1 MKRSIRTQMLF
12 QYVVIV
18 IICMLV
24 IPAGISKLLDRQFRL
39 FSSERLREDQQE
51 AVKVLEETYGS
62 YGYWNKERLS
72 ELRGDILRWPM
83 VHVAL
88 YDPEG
93 ILIAEFRR
101 SMRHGPMR
109 GSGTRKDNND
119 LSGIIRPRGP
129 ELIMNEMAVSS
140 GADLAGKVRFLSL
153 PFNDSREGLFL
164 KKFNYHMKYAI
175 GFMLII
181 AVIIS
186 FVMADAISRPVLN
199 VSRMASLM
207 GKGRYRAD
215 EDLKSNITE
224 LETLIESIKRLGLG
238 LEEQEEL
245 RKRLMSDIAH
255 ELRNPLAIIKSHLE
269 AFEDGVWE
277 PTGERIKLTVDEIDR
292 LSKMISEIEKL
303 TSIENAGNG
312 FMPRAT
318 DLSNLAETAAVNF
331 DALYRSK
338 SVDLKREIEADVFM
352 AADEARIR
360 QAVENLLS
368 NALRYTDRG
377 GSVIISLKRS
387 GDSVSIKVR
396 DTGIGISE
404 KDLPYIFERF
414 YRTDKSRTRS
424 SGGLGIGLAI
434 TKAIV
439 EAHGGRITAESR
451 EGEGSTFTITLP
463 SAGTKDSLD
472 GGASSLET

>member
-1 MKRSIRTQMLF
+1 MKRSLRTQMLF

-39 FSSERLREDQQE
+39 FSSDRLREDQQE
-51 AVKVLEETYGS
+51 AVRILEENYDLR
-62 YGYWNKERLS
+62 GYWDITALS
-72 ELRGDILRWPM
+72 GLRGDILRWPM
-83 VHVAL
+83 VHAAL

-101 SMRHGPMR
+101 PMRHGAMR
-109 GSGTRKDNND
+109 GPMMNSSSDD
-119 LSGIIRPRGP
+119 RGFVSP
-129 ELIMNEMAVSS
+129 GRGELAMNEFPVSS
-140 GADLAGKVRFLSL
+140 GGKVVGSVRFLCL
-153 PFNDSREGLFL
+153 PFIESREGIFL
-164 KKFNYHMKYAI
+164 KKFNSHMKYAI

-186 FVMADAISRPVLN
+186 FVMADLISRPVLN
-199 VSRMASLM
+199 VSKMASLI
-207 GKGRYRAD
+207 GKGRYQAD
-215 EDLKSNITE
+215 EGLKSDITE
-224 LETLIESIKRLGLG
+224 LQALIDSIKRLGLG

-312 FMPRAT
+312 IVLGSA
-318 DLSNLAETAAVNF
+318 DLSNLTERVAMTF
-331 DALYRSK
+331 DPLYRSK
-338 SVDLKREIEADVFM
+338 SVDLKREIEADVFL
-352 AADEARIR
+352 AADETKIR

-368 NALRYTDRG
+368 NALRYTDSG
-377 GSVIISLKRS
+377 GTVTLSLVRS
-387 GDSVSIKVR
+387 DGAADIKVS

-404 KDLPYIFERF
+404 QDLPYIFERF

-434 TKAIV
+434 TRAIV
-439 EAHGGRITAESR
+439 EAHGGKVMAESR

-463 SAGTKDSLD
+463 LNKS
-472 GGASSLET
+472 

>member
-1 MKRSIRTQMLF
+1 MLF

-24 IPAGISKLLDRQFRL
+24 IPAGISKLIDRQFRL
-39 FSSERLREDQQE
+39 FSSDRLREDQQE
-51 AVKVLEETYGS
+51 TVRVLEEIYTS
-62 YGYWNKERLS
+62 YGYWDKERLS
-72 ELRGDILRWPM
+72 ELRGEILRWPM

-88 YDPEG
+88 YDPQG
-93 ILIAEFRR
+93 FLITEFRR
-101 SMRHGPMR
+101 QARSSAMR
-109 GSGTRKDNND
+109 GPGMKND
-119 LSGIIRPRGP
+119 RGDGPGFVRPGRG
-129 ELIMNEMAVSS
+129 ELVMNEMPVSS
-140 GADLAGKVRFLSL
+140 GGNLAGNVRFLSL

-164 KKFNYHMKYAI
+164 KKFNLHMKYAI
-175 GFMLII
+175 AFMLLIS
-181 AVIIS
+181 VIIS
-186 FVMADAISRPVLN
+186 FVMANAISRPVLN
-199 VSRMASLM
+199 VSKMASLI
-207 GKGRYRAD
+207 GKGRYRAE
-215 EDLKSNITE
+215 EDLKSDITE

-238 LEEQEEL
+238 LEEQEDL

-255 ELRNPLAIIKSHLE
+255 ELRNPLTIIKSHLE

-312 FMPRAT
+312 VVMGTT
-318 DLSNLAETAAVNF
+318 DLSNLTETAAVTF
-331 DALYRSK
+331 DPLYRSK
-338 SVDLKREIEADVFM
+338 SVELKREIEPNVFI
-352 AADEARIR
+352 AADEVKIR

-368 NALRYTDRG
+368 NALRYTDSG
-377 GSVIISLKRS
+377 GSVTLALSRC
-387 GDSVSIKVR
+387 GGSVCIKVS

-404 KDLPYIFERF
+404 KDLPYVFERF

-439 EAHGGRITAESR
+439 EAHGGRVGAEST

-463 SAGTKDSLD
+463 LTGTEDILH
-472 GGASSLET
+472 GGA